1 MAFNPVPA
9 QLTVHVRWPTHPDDA
24 EFTLDS
30 VVAGLGMSDM
40 DCDINSLVI
49 PASTPSHRVLTPPLE
64 LLPNS
69 WVPWDT
75 SLSESRRFHLVF
87 LDRQLYADTVELAN
101 TIQATMDWVPTACAE
116 WSHTYIELTLLNHAE
131 MVELQ
136 ARQFTTIQGLQNQI
150 ILWFF
155 QTSTCQDL
163 DALVTGCILLAGAI
177 PVIRNHICDSVYTYI
192 YIYHTI
198 YIIYIIYI

>member
-136 ARQFTTIQGLQNQI
+136 ELSFEA
-150 ILWFF
+150 F
-155 QTSTCQDL
+155 QQSWLPLPETDL
-163 DALVTGCILLAGAI
+163 DYYFSSYARLGIHEDMLKDEVRTGSYMEAI
-177 PVIRNHICDSVYTYI
+177 DSSQVDVDGGKQPRI
-192 YIYHTI
+192 SC
-198 YIIYIIYI
+198 